1 MDLLVIS
8 TKSTSTSFTMDGLAM
23 AIVKN
28 LIVVQF
34 FTHHKDGD
42 HNGNHDDGVLMNR
55 SIQISFNPW
64 IYLRLQTAS

>member
-1 MDLLVIS
+1 
-8 TKSTSTSFTMDGLAM
+8 MDGLAM